1 MTQLSQIAIFRY
13 HPEPGDGPAVFH
25 RIPSPSAYSAPKNLY
40 VGARPSSRRTREN
53 DVKFIC
59 LCFSEILGNLKGFAL
74 TLEELESAMTRGV
87 GFDGPSIEGFA
98 RSDECDL
105 YALPDTHTFNIVPWN
120 TRTNEVARRLGDF
133 RTQGDEPFE
142 GT

>member
-1 MTQLSQIAIFRY
+1 MLER
-13 HPEPGDGPAVFH
+13 DRAVVEH
-25 RIPSPSAYSAPKNLY
+25 VLHES
-40 VGARPSSRRTREN
+40 REN

-74 TLEELESAMTRGV
+74 TLEELESAMMRGM

-105 YALPDTHTFNIVPWN
+105 YALPDTHTFNIFPWD

-142 GT
+142 GTCYVGPDTAPITKP